1 MFLEDTL
8 RSQSLA
14 LVHLNPDNIL
24 KRNNFKWLQERQKT
38 PENDANQPNT

>member
-14 LVHLNPDNIL
+14 LVHFNPDNIL